1 VVISS
6 DDDDDDN
13 RSDLDDGGKEL
24 PGDGDYRPGNRS
36 LIRRDNRGQFK
47 KARTE

>member
-1 VVISS
+1 MIISS
-6 DDDDDDN
+6 DDDDN
-13 RSDLDDGGKEL
+13 SDLDDGEKEL

-36 LIRRDNRGQFK
+36 ICRDNRGQFK